1 MTNYNPAIL
10 FFLAKITKGQDGDF
24 KAEMEKTQSNNTST
38 NNGSGTTNTLPYL
51 GQNRTS
57 GLVSPSFLEELSG
70 LIQDKQFKQKAI
82 VIDLVIAEWEEL
94 FA

>member
-1 MTNYNPAIL
+1 LTNHNSAIL
-10 FFLAKITKGQDGDF
+10 FFLAKITGGRDGDF
-24 KAEMEKTQSNNTST
+24 KAEMGKTQSNNTST

-57 GLVSPSFLEELSG
+57 GLISPSFLEELSG
-70 LIQDKQFKQKAI
+70 LIQDKQFEETAI
-82 VIDLVIAEWEEL
+82 VIDLVIAKCEEL